1 MKTTYLFAIFLLI
14 SSFSFGQ
21 DDLLDV
27 LEEETTTEPTYTYAT
42 FKGSRLINGHTI
54 ETRGKN
60 ELEFLISH
68 RFGPVSGG
76 GYELFGLDQ
85 ANIRL
90 GLSYGIN
97 DRLTV
102 GLGRSSFEKT
112 YDGYLKYR
120 LLRQA
125 SGGKNTPLSITLFG
139 SATYITLR
147 DPIYETASN
156 RMAYTTQALI
166 ARKFSPVFS
175 LQLMPT
181 YIHFN
186 LTTTTQLDS
195 DIFALGIG
203 GRYKFTRRVSINLE
217 YYPRLNATSK
227 IYYDAFAVGFDI
239 ETGGHVFQIHVTN
252 SRPMIEKGFIAE
264 TTEDFFAGDM
274 RIGFNISRSFVFG
287 KKYRK
292 KQQWD

>member
-1 MKTTYLFAIFLLI
+1 MKALYLFSIFLWI
-14 SSFSFGQ
+14 SSITFAQ

-27 LEEETTTEPTYTYAT
+27 LEQETEDEPAFVYAT

-54 ETRGKN
+54 ETRGTN

-120 LLRQA
+120 LLRQ
-125 SGGKNTPLSITLFG
+125 SSSGKNTPLSITLFG

-147 DPIYETASN
+147 DQIYETASN
-156 RMAYTTQALI
+156 RMTYTTQALI
-166 ARKFSPVFS
+166 ARKFSPAFS

-186 LTTTTQLDS
+186 LTTTTQLDQ
-195 DIFALGIG
+195 DLFALGIG
-203 GRYKFTRRVSINLE
+203 GRLKLTRRVSINAE
-217 YYPRLNATSK
+217 YYPRLNATSTL
-227 IYYDAFAVGFDI
+227 YYDAFAVGFDI
-239 ETGGHVFQIHVTN
+239 ETGGHVFQFHLTN

-274 RIGFNISRSFVFG
+274 RLGFNISRSFNLG
-287 KKYRK
+287 KKKK
-292 KQQWD
+292 KQWD

>member
-1 MKTTYLFAIFLLI
+1 MKTIYLFSIFLLI
-14 SSFSFGQ
+14 SLTSYTQ

-27 LEEETTTEPTYTYAT
+27 LEQETDTTPTYVYAT
-42 FKGSRLINGHTI
+42 FKGSRLINGHTL
-54 ETRGKN
+54 ETRGQN

-68 RFGPVSGG
+68 RFGPVSDGS
-76 GYELFGLDQ
+76 YELFGLDQ

-125 SGGKNTPLSITLFG
+125 SSGKSTPISITLFG

-156 RMAYTTQALI
+156 RMTYTTQALI
-166 ARKFSPVFS
+166 ARKFSSSFS

-186 LTTTTQLDS
+186 LTTTTQLDQ
-195 DIFALGIG
+195 DLFALGIG
-203 GRYKFTRRVSINLE
+203 GRLKLTRRLSINAE
-217 YYPRLNATSK
+217 YYPRLNATSTV
-227 IYYDAFAVGFDI
+227 YYDAFAVGFDI
-239 ETGGHVFQIHVTN
+239 ETGGHVFQFHVTN

-264 TTEDFFAGDM
+264 TTEDFFSGDI
-274 RIGFNISRSFVFG
+274 RLGFNISRSFVLG
-287 KKYRK
+287 KKKK
-292 KQQWD
+292 KQWD